1 MPIPYRLDWVIEQST
16 TARSEPVAVE
26 FEALGEYGVDANE
39 ARVEWQ
45 AILEH
50 KWYLGER
57 LGRDVGI
64 RVALVDYFEN
74 IKPVRDHVSRGPVR
88 RSVRSVVVDAISEPV
103 ARLDHILGEFVDA
116 VRGTRSISL

>member
-16 TARSEPVAVE
+16 TTRSEPVAVE

-57 LGRDVGI
+57 LGRDVGM
-64 RVALVDYFEN
+64 RVAMLDYFEN
-74 IKPVRDHVSRGPVR
+74 IKPLRENAARARAR
-88 RSVRSVVVDAISEPV
+88 RSLGSALASIAAAPVLALERVFVEFLETLRGARQAI
-103 ARLDHILGEFVDA
+103 F
-116 VRGTRSISL
+116 